1 MKFME
6 EYVPVRRPGA
16 VPDVAGGADTDG
28 DGVPDTV
35 LTTELT
41 ADGGDLLVQT
51 DLDLDGFVDR
61 VLRIGVDGAVH
72 AEPPPELDGPV
83 VGSAPAEWPGLLG
96 RIFGTDP

>member
-1 MKFME
+1 M
-6 EYVPVRRPGA
+6 PVRRPGA

-35 LTTELT
+35 LATELT
-41 ADGGDLLVQT
+41 ADGADLVVRT

-72 AEPPPELDGPV
+72 AEPPTEPASTSPPTRAARFPDGCCGPTT
-83 VGSAPAEWPGLLG
+83 PASRG
-96 RIFGTDP
+96 RRW